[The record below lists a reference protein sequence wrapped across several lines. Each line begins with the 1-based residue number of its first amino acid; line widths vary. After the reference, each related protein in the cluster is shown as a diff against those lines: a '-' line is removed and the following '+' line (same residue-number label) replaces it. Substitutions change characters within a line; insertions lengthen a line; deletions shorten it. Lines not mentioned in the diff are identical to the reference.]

1 MVNYFFSNSA
11 CKDTTKK
18 WSMQVFLCK
27 NKNTGTYFL
36 FFGPIIFF
44 CGVAKWR
51 KMRVALVRLRS
62 RNNLAIIRQLV
73 RSNLEQKKE
82 KNAFL

>member
-1 MVNYFFSNSA
+1 
-11 CKDTTKK
+11 
-18 WSMQVFLCK
+18 MQVFLCK

-36 FFGPIIFF
+36 FFWSDYFF

-51 KMRVALVRLRS
+51 KMRVAIDRQRS